1 MQQARMQ
8 SVWKNHYDA
17 HIRTLKQVLSHGL
30 ILKKCIKLNHKTW
43 LKPFYIDMNT
53 KLRTESRSHF

>member
-30 ILKKCIKLNHKTW
+30 MLKKCIKWLNLIKRHGLNHFILIW
-43 LKPFYIDMNT
+43 ILN
-53 KLRTESRSHF
+53 